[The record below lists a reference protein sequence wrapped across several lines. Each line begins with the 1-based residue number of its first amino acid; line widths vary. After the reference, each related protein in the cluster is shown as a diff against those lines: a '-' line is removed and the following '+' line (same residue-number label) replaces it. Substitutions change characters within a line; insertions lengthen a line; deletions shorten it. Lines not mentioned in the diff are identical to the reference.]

1 MRLTRFAT
9 RLGMLD
15 VSTNTR
21 ADDDSDQASFSI
33 SDQPFSNRNGL
44 PDVRVNKARSD
55 GTTNFPIFDG

>member
-1 MRLTRFAT
+1 
-9 RLGMLD
+9 MLD